1 MPSADAQL
9 KQTQQKNAE
18 LTARLEVRERLNGAL
33 VNRLEQEKQ
42 QLEQELMQLRQR
54 AQAYELERAQ
64 LLAQVNQFCEQNVLL
79 KEELAWW
86 KAQFF
91 GPSSEKDSS
100 SEVSPDQGML
110 FNEAEVLTA
119 IAAAIEAEESTPVLI
134 EAHERHRKPGR
145 KAIPAEFPRVF
156 LEPLDIVEA
165 DRLCP
170 HDGTPLEVIGS
181 ETSQRYHFVPPRL
194 EELVQERLKRACPHC
209 HQGVKIAALP
219 LHLLPKSMASA
230 SLLAHITTAK
240 FVDGV
245 PLTRQS
251 KQFDPRYCVHVR
263 GRARRLCDNL
273 CARLE
278 TPS

>member
-54 AQAYELERAQ
+54 VQAYELERAQ
-64 LLAQVNQFCEQNVLL
+64 LLARVNQFCEQNVLL

-145 KAIPAEFPRVF
+145 KGDP
-156 LEPLDIVEA
+156 
-165 DRLCP
+165 
-170 HDGTPLEVIGS
+170 GG
-181 ETSQRYHFVPPRL
+181 VP
-194 EELVQERLKRACPHC
+194 
-209 HQGVKIAALP
+209 
-219 LHLLPKSMASA
+219 A
-230 SLLAHITTAK
+230 SL
-240 FVDGV
+240 
-245 PLTRQS
+245 S
-251 KQFDPRYCVHVR
+251 
-263 GRARRLCDNL
+263 
-273 CARLE
+273 
-278 TPS
+278 